1 MQRQTYICAVA
12 KGTIHHCERDE
23 TEDER
28 LDGRDVIL
36 ETENQITQ
44 CFITLHFHQ
53 MNAFYF
59 FTFESLAGITLHR
72 GLS

>member
-1 MQRQTYICAVA
+1 MMQRQTYICAVA

-36 ETENQITQ
+36 ETE
-44 CFITLHFHQ
+44 TLYTKGWSKQ
-53 MNAFYF
+53 RPKKQSNLRTSSVSRAM
-59 FTFESLAGITLHR
+59 ERIR
-72 GLS
+72 G